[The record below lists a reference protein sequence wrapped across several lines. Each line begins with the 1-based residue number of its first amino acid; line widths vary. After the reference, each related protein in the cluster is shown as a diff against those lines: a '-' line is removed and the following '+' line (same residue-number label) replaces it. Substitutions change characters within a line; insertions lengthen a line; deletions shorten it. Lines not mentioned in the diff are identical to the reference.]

1 MAPSTCPIDLFGPVA
16 NGTIL
21 KRLQAA
27 RIFASVLHTASEPS
41 RGQEDFGCSAQRQL
55 NAATSGGI
63 EQHYTSHSHDTIE
76 NLVLLRAVTAQ
87 TATGRRQSNEA
98 IPAVGSFQ
106 HETPAAAAAAVV
118 GRRHQEVPAA
128 RRAELDAAAAAG
140 RARRRRRG
148 GDVALPHGRRGRAHE
163 VPRAGAGRPRA
174 AAVAAAAARG
184 AAVARDARA
193 GRAADAAD
201 GAACN
206 DARRRHAQRLR
217 RAAPRARRP
226 PGAARAHGLGAA
238 RRAECGEA
246 APGRRRGRLGRRCE
260 CEWRRRHHRD
270 PARALGAV
278 LRVAR
283 GRDGARDDAGRARPD
298 QRRNQTYLDAIDA
311 TRTRR
316 LESFS
321 RRSSSRPRATRWA
334 AASRSSPRARP
345 SLLV

>member
-16 NGTIL
+16 NGKIL
-21 KRLQAA
+21 KRLQAV

-174 AAVAAAAARG
+174 AAVATATARG

-193 GRAADAAD
+193 GRAADA
-201 GAACN
+201 GAGATCN

-226 PGAARAHGLGAA
+226 PGAARAHGVGAA
-238 RRAECGEA
+238 RRAKCGET
-246 APGRRRGRLGRRCE
+246 APGRRRGRLGRRRE
-260 CEWRRRHHRD
+260 RERRRRHHRD
-270 PARALGAV
+270 PARALGPV

-283 GRDGARDDAGRARPD
+283 GGDGARDDAGGARPD
-298 QRRNQTYLDAIDA
+298 QRRNQTHLDGGSRP
-311 TRTRR
+311 TGRNP
-316 LESFS
+316 
-321 RRSSSRPRATRWA
+321 RRSSSRPRATPWA

-345 SLLV
+345 SPLA